1 MKAAHPCLL
10 KQRHKTPRTAH
21 ACAMQVTKAAG
32 LQAPIAAQHVGLLCQ
47 ALLNAATSELAVTLL
62 KLAPSLLEPTYAT
75 HHM

>member
-1 MKAAHPCLL
+1 
-10 KQRHKTPRTAH
+10 
-21 ACAMQVTKAAG
+21 MQVTKAAG